1 MSSLCMTW
9 ALGKPRKP
17 RRALLRLP
25 SRYGCPGHN
34 SAGGREG
41 REEAPWC
48 GKQPETP
55 PLAKAGGTGAQ
66 GCAQRL
72 TGGGETS
79 GGAAISRQTATRSA
93 PTREPIRADWGGG
106 GQEAW
111 GRGGNV
117 RRRGR
122 CRAQARR
129 AHAGAAPGRT
139 TMTARGGAG
148 LFLGKGNQGGAGAR
162 SAKHNEK
169 PNPQKS
175 EGPYRPGH
183 SHTSAW
189 SISYQ

>member
-1 MSSLCMTW
+1 MHVVGLNPKTAQGSSAFTQQIRV
-9 ALGKPRKP
+9 PRAQQC
-17 RRALLRLP
+17 RGARGARGGAVV
-25 SRYGCPGHN
+25 RQATRNATAGE
-34 SAGGREG
+34 GGRD
-41 REEAPWC
+41 
-48 GKQPETP
+48 
-55 PLAKAGGTGAQ
+55 GGARVRPTAN
-66 GCAQRL
+66 R
-72 TGGGETS
+72 GGGTS

-129 AHAGAAPGRT
+129 AHAGAAPVRT

-162 SAKHNEK
+162 GAKHNEK